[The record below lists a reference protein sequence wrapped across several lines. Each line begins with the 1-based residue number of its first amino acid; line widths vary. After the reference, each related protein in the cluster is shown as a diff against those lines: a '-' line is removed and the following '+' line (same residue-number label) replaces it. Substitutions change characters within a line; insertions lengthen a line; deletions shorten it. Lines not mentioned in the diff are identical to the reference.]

1 MPAAETQRTN
11 LLLRW
16 SAGICA
22 SISLAALVAHVF
34 GVLRMDFFLT
44 FFGIP
49 SLLLLFSLAAWA
61 KRINATTFLTCLR
74 VGLAG
79 GFLAT
84 LAYDLVRFLIGLT
97 HLFQYNGFVA
107 IYIFGS
113 WITGK
118 PVTTAAAAVAGWI
131 YHFWNGLSFGVMY
144 VVAFPR
150 RHWLYG
156 VAYGIVMETM
166 MLGLFP
172 LFLRITNKRDFI
184 LISMFGHMV
193 YGAVLGLFAERS
205 FAKLGRPSWR
215 PEKMPTNPA

>member
-1 MPAAETQRTN
+1 MSASETQRTD
-11 LLLRW
+11 LLLRC
-16 SAGICA
+16 SSGICA
-22 SISLAALVAHVF
+22 SLSLAALVAHVL
-34 GVLRMDFFLT
+34 GVLRLDFFLT

-61 KRINATTFLTCLR
+61 KRIRATTFLTSLR
-74 VGLAG
+74 VGLVG
-79 GFLAT
+79 GLLAT

-118 PVTTAAAAVAGWI
+118 SVTTTAAAVAGWI

-144 VVAFPR
+144 VLALPR

-156 VAYGIVMETM
+156 VGYGMVIEAM

-184 LISMFGHMV
+184 IISMFGHMV
-193 YGAVLGLFAERS
+193 YGAVLGGFAERS
-205 FAKLGRPSWR
+205 FAKLGRLSWR
-215 PEKMPTNPA
+215 PEGIQTKSR